1 MLIVICGKSGSG
13 KTTTAK
19 EMEKYGFKK
28 LVTDTS
34 RPMRPGEV
42 NGVDYNFR
50 SDQEFLDLMRKGR
63 YAETV
68 SYDTVYGTW
77 RYGSLKEFYEGS
89 KEDQVI
95 VLNPIGLKQVI
106 NTVKEGNYKS
116 VYLDI
121 NEDLI
126 LKRLK
131 LRGDN
136 AKEVAR
142 RLEADRIDF
151 KDIEEYTDFQVKV
164 EEKDTVEE
172 IAKTILRR
180 IKKEEI
186 IWNLFFASPKIMD
199 FG

>member
-19 EMEKYGFKK
+19 EMERYGFKK

-34 RPMRPGEV
+34 RPMRSGEV

-68 SYDTVYGTW
+68 SYDTAYGTW

-89 KEDQVI
+89 KKDQVI

>member
-42 NGVDYNFR
+42 NGIDYNFR
-50 SDQEFLDLMRKGR
+50 SDQEFLDLMSKGR

-68 SYDTVYGTW
+68 SYDTVYGMW
-77 RYGSLKEFYEGS
+77 RYGSLKEFYEES

-106 NTVKEGNYKS
+106 NTVKDGNYKS
-116 VYLDI
+116 VYLDLD
-121 NEDLI
+121 EDLI

-136 AKEVAR
+136 AKEVVR

-172 IAKTILRR
+172 IAKKVLRR
-180 IKKEEI
+180 IKKEET
-186 IWNLFFASPKIMD
+186 IWNLFFANPKTMD